1 MDEYLRLI
9 LNKKSSNY
17 DAVAIEAVKK
27 FFYPIVI
34 EWSNGYLN
42 DYFVAGSIA
51 KGVSIKGRSDFDFFV
66 SVKSSCNNSLSEIYN
81 TLFNTLSHYSSIKGF
96 TVRKQNVSLGIKGLL
111 YNYIP
116 IDVDIV
122 PAKQH
127 AINSNYHSL
136 YKSKQ
141 DSWIQTNV
149 KGHIDLSKNSG
160 RRDFIKL
167 IKIWRECHKLEFPSI
182 NLELS
187 VLEALKGYSYY
198 ISLERGFNIIMEYF
212 VDSFVYSK
220 IVDPYNTNNIVSND
234 MTDNDKLLVKEKAK
248 QTFSTMWRNIIW

>member
-1 MDEYLRLI
+1 MDDYLRLI

-17 DAVAIEAVKK
+17 DNVAIKAVQD
-27 FFYPIVI
+27 FFYPIII
-34 EWSNGYLN
+34 EWSNNYLN

-81 TLFNTLSHYSSIKGF
+81 TLFNALSNYSSIKGF
-96 TVRKQNVSLGIKGLL
+96 TVRRQNVSLGIKGLA
-111 YNYIP
+111 YKNIP

-127 AINSNYHSL
+127 NINSNYHSL

-141 DSWIQTNV
+141 DSWTQTNV
-149 KGHIDLSKNSG
+149 RKHIDLIRNSG

-167 IKIWRECHKLEFPSI
+167 IKI
-182 NLELS
+182 
-187 VLEALKGYSYY
+187 
-198 ISLERGFNIIMEYF
+198 
-212 VDSFVYSK
+212 
-220 IVDPYNTNNIVSND
+220 
-234 MTDNDKLLVKEKAK
+234 
-248 QTFSTMWRNIIW
+248 